1 MKKEKKV
8 NIKVYFYV
16 FFVML
21 SAYTLTGINFDS
33 ILKKNKIWEARFLV
47 IILSLIIGYL
57 LTNFVY
63 DFLNACRIL

>member
-1 MKKEKKV
+1 M

-47 IILSLIIGYL
+47 IILSLIMGYL

>member
-47 IILSLIIGYL
+47 IILSLIMGYL